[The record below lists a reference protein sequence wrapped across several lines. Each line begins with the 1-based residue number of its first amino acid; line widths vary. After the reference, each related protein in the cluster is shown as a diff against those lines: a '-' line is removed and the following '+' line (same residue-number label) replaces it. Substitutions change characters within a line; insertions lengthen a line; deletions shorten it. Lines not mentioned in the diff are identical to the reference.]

1 MTELFA
7 TNLSIIAKRWPIVAA
22 AIKSQSIDHLDAHLV
37 QGQNQTISVNGIQLS
52 SRHDRIAE
60 AQLFISTLPSNVHQV
75 TVYGVGMGD
84 VPSLLTDNPQYQ
96 KIEVCILNL
105 AVFALLLCYTDQ
117 REWLSHP
124 NVNLYEQAGK
134 TLSFPYIAITPELNL
149 VSNENAIIRDLIV
162 YELNRNYANQQHL
175 NNDKVEFRFN
185 SNSKNIEN
193 DPSADLLIQYY
204 KKPRC
209 HVIASGPTL
218 EDHYDFLLKQ
228 RQLPDN
234 TRPLMIAADTSLKG
248 LVNHGIYPDIV
259 VSIDINIRLD
269 HMPIEDTENI
279 SLVYFPTISPDIVR
293 EWKGNRYC
301 AYSKHARYDTLSN
314 YQPKLRLYTN
324 GSVIHPIIDLA
335 AYLGAYEISMF
346 GCDFCYAKNKTH
358 AFWPD
363 GSLGPKINNAK
374 HWVLNGRGDRV
385 ETDLN
390 FRGYLRSLERYIKIK
405 PNIKFYQSSLDG
417 ARILGAQ
424 YKDFT
429 NE

>member
-7 TNLSIIAKRWPIVAA
+7 TNLNIIAKRWPIVAA

-60 AQLFISTLPSNVHQV
+60 AQLFISTLPSNVQQV

-279 SLVYFPTISPDIVR
+279 SLVYFPTISPDIVK

-335 AYLGAYEISMF
+335 L
-346 GCDFCYAKNKTH
+346 KN
-358 AFWPD
+358 P
-363 GSLGPKINNAK
+363 LMI
-374 HWVLNGRGDRV
+374 
-385 ETDLN
+385 
-390 FRGYLRSLERYIKIK
+390 
-405 PNIKFYQSSLDG
+405 
-417 ARILGAQ
+417 
-424 YKDFT
+424 YK
-429 NE
+429 

>member
-1 MTELFA
+1 MTELFT
-7 TNLSIIAKRWPIVAA
+7 TNLNIIAKRWPIVAA

-60 AQLFISTLPSNVHQV
+60 AQLFISTLPSNVQQV

-279 SLVYFPTISPDIVR
+279 SLVYFPTISPDIIR
-293 EWKGNRYC
+293 EWRGTRYC